1 MSPIE
6 QNIRKKIQS
15 CGIALS
21 DWNLAI
27 NYGIKTGCNDAFI
40 ISSEK
45 KDELI
50 AADPKSAELIRPIL
64 RGRDVKR
71 YGFSFSDQ
79 WIIATFPSCKYD
91 IDQYPAIKQYFLSFG
106 IERLEQTGATH
117 IIDGV
122 PVKSR
127 KKTNNKWF
135 ETQDSISYWNEFFKQ
150 KIVYREISDNINA
163 CMVESGIMLN
173 NKCYIITGD
182 HLIYIL
188 SFLNSKI
195 FAKIILPE
203 VNAVGGKGEAFL
215 SKISLVRPSTETEER
230 LHDLYHKRM
239 EGNSALDEEE
249 IDRCVDEIFCS
260 LYELSGEER
269 QYILL

>member
-15 CGIALS
+15 CGVALS

-40 ISSEK
+40 VSREK

-71 YGFSFSDQ
+71 YGFSFSDL
-79 WIIATFPSCKYD
+79 WLITTHNGNKSKNIPPVHVED
-91 IDQYPAIKQYFLSFG
+91 YPAIHKHLDEYYPQLAKRADKGDTPYNL
-106 IERLEQTGATH
+106 RNC
-117 IIDGV
+117 V
-122 PVKSR
+122 
-127 KKTNNKWF
+127 
-135 ETQDSISYWNEFFKQ
+135 YMNEFFKQ
-150 KIVYREISDNINA
+150 KIVYREISDNMNA

-260 LYELSGEER
+260 LYKLSGEER

>member
-1 MSPIE
+1 MPLKE
-6 QNIRKKIQS
+6 WDVKIYR
-15 CGIALS
+15 GIL
-21 DWNLAI
+21 
-27 NYGIKTGCNDAFI
+27 TGFNDAFI

-150 KIVYREISDNINA
+150 KIVYREISDNMNA

-195 FAKIILPE
+195 FSKIILPE

-260 LYELSGEER
+260 LYKLSGEER

>member
-1 MSPIE
+1 MSTIE
-6 QNIRKKIQS
+6 KNIRKKIQS
-15 CGIALS
+15 SGTALS

-27 NYGIKTGCNDAFI
+27 NYGIKTGCNEAFL
-40 ISSEK
+40 ISTEK

-71 YGFSFSDQ
+71 YGFSFSDL
-79 WIIATFPSCKYD
+79 WLITTHNGIKSKNIPPVHVED
-91 IDQYPAIKQYFLSFG
+91 YPAIHKHLDEYYPQLAKRADKGDTPYNL
-106 IERLEQTGATH
+106 RNCVYMN
-117 IIDGV
+117 D
-122 PVKSR
+122 
-127 KKTNNKWF
+127 
-135 ETQDSISYWNEFFKQ
+135 FFKQ
-150 KIVYREISDNINA
+150 KIVYREISDNMNA

-215 SKISLVRPSTETEER
+215 SKISLVHPSTETEER
-230 LHDLYHKRM
+230 LHDLYHKRI

-260 LYELSGEER
+260 LYELSEEER